1 MKRIFT
7 IVYAALCLL
16 LVACGVGRTPKS
28 TIKSFFSAIEQG
40 EYIEALQLTSLGDEG
55 DTELY
60 CAIMNKEC
68 KSIAEKGGIADIEIT
83 SIDPSM
89 EDENRATATVMI
101 TYGNGTSHE
110 EFCQMLKVD
119 NKWKIDVNLN
129 SK

>member
-16 LVACGVGRTPKS
+16 MVACGVGRTPKS
-28 TIKSFFSAIEQG
+28 TIKAFFSAIEQG
-40 EYIEALQLTSLGDEG
+40 EYIEALQLTSLRGV
-55 DTELY
+55 LS
-60 CAIMNKEC
+60 CALAAKEC
-68 KSIAEKGGIADIEIT
+68 KSLAENGGLADMEII
-83 SIDPSM
+83 SVEPSM

-101 TYGNGTSHE
+101 TYGNGSSHE
-110 EFCQMLKVD
+110 EFCQMLKVE